1 MKLPWRIVGS
11 IAIVLVFIAALACF
25 LPQLINPESRAIALN
40 DLPRLYPPESK
51 ALGQIVIENYH
62 EYRAN
67 AARWSGVYF
76 SCLFGAAFL
85 SALAGLVLKL
95 ELLQA
100 WPRFRNDFAATAAM
114 IAALLITLSTS
125 GDFQRKWQ
133 ANRIAAAAMENLG
146 YDLIT
151 AKTSAEFEA
160 VVAEIQAINDARN
173 KGIVG
178 EQVTGR
184 PRELSR
190 SPTPALPGG
199 AADTGQATHR

>member
-1 MKLPWRIVGS
+1 MKLPWG
-11 IAIVLVFIAALACF
+11 IAASAAAVLLIIGALTCF
-25 LPQLINPESRAIALN
+25 MWLTPESRAIALN
-40 DLPRLYPPESK
+40 FLPELYPPESK
-51 ALGQIVIENYH
+51 ALGQVVIDNYH

-133 ANRIAAAAMENLG
+133 ANRIAAAAMENLA
-146 YDLIT
+146 YDLIN
-151 AKTSAEFEA
+151 AKTTAELE
-160 VVAEIQAINDARN
+160 VVIAEIQAINDARN

-184 PRELSR
+184 AREPSR
-190 SPTPALPGG
+190 ARAPALPGD
-199 AADTGQATHR
+199 AADAAQATRH

>member
-1 MKLPWRIVGS
+1 MKLPWRILAS
-11 IAIVLVFIAALACF
+11 IAAVLLLVGALACF
-25 LPQLINPESRAIALN
+25 LWINPASRAIALN
-40 DLPRLYPPESK
+40 LLPALYPPESK
-51 ALGQIVIENYH
+51 ALGQVVIDNYH

-76 SCLFGAAFL
+76 SCLFGAALL

-133 ANRIAAAAMENLG
+133 ANRIAAAAMENLA
-146 YDLIT
+146 YELVNAKST
-151 AKTSAEFEA
+151 AEREA
-160 VVAEIQAINDARN
+160 VIAEIQAINDARN

-178 EQVTGR
+178 EQATGR
-184 PRELSR
+184 PRESSR
-190 SPTPALPGG
+190 SQVPAASAG
-199 AADTGQATHR
+199 AGDATHATRN